1 MVKKRKTVVSKD
13 VSKSNSTTSP
23 SETLSQIIAK
33 GRRLT
38 VAPCDPAASKSKS
51 QRSPYQWETSTS
63 SGSQRAAEFFATIT
77 HEPRVLIKLR
87 LDPTVWNHSCTTQF
101 AAAMDCFEQFLRY
114 NAKLCPGGWFAWT
127 VDVSDRQMLRFHLA
141 GSLGRVDGD
150 LKIEA
155 LTRRWLALTGSTNS
169 KMLRAKAVPDH
180 AWRFLKKRAKSVSKQ
195 KRLTAPANTLYGISR
210 PRNAGV
216 PQTPTT
222 YTVTPKTLRQI
233 HRMLEREVYASNV
246 KGFRKHIRH
255 ERYSFTQCGPAVVK
269 KIIRIAEKGMK

>member
-1 MVKKRKTVVSKD
+1 MEKRHDTVMSKD
-13 VSKSNSTTSP
+13 VSKSNSTAP
-23 SETLSQIIAK
+23 RETLSQISAR
-33 GRRLT
+33 GRRFD
-38 VAPCDPAASKSKS
+38 VAPCDPAARKSTSPK
-51 QRSPYQWETSTS
+51 SPYQWETSTS
-63 SGSQRAAEFFATIT
+63 SGFRRAAEFFATIT
-77 HEPRVLIKLR
+77 HEPQVFITLS
-87 LDPTVWNHSCTTQF
+87 LDPTVWKHATTTQF

-114 NAKLCPGGWFAWT
+114 NEKLCPGGWFAWI
-127 VDVSDRQMLRFHLA
+127 VDVNDRQGLHFHMV
-141 GSLGRVDGD
+141 GSLGRVDGG

-180 AWRFLKKRAKSVSKQ
+180 VWRFLKKRAKSVSKQ

>member
-114 NAKLCPGGWFAWT
+114 NEKLCPGGWFAWT

-169 KMLRAKAVPDH
+169 KMLRAKPAPKKVWG
-180 AWRFLKKRAKSVSKQ
+180 AMKKRLKAVLKQ
-195 KRLTAPANTLYGISR
+195 KRLTAPASKLYGISR
-210 PRNAGV
+210 TRNAGIGKLIG
-216 PQTPTT
+216 PII
-222 YTVTPKTLRQI
+222 VTSATLRKI
-233 HRMLEREVYASNV
+233 LRMLEQEVYARNPR
-246 KGFRKHIRH
+246 GFRKLTR
-255 ERYSFTQCGPAVVK
+255 RDQYSLTACPLDVVNK
-269 KIIRIAEKGMK
+269 AIRIAKTGKP

>member
-1 MVKKRKTVVSKD
+1 MAKLYAPRVSKA
-13 VSKSNSTTSP
+13 VSKSNSTAP
-23 SETLSQIIAK
+23 RETLSQLTAK
-33 GRRLT
+33 GGCLK

-51 QRSPYQWETSTS
+51 QKSPYQWETSTS
-63 SGSQRAAEFFATIT
+63 SGSQRAAELFATIT
-77 HEPRVLIKLR
+77 HEPQVLIKLR
-87 LDPTVWNHSCTTQF
+87 FDPTVWNHACTTQF

-114 NAKLCPGGWFAWT
+114 NEKLCPGGWFAWI
-127 VDVSDRQMLRFHLA
+127 VDVNDRQGLHFHMV
-141 GSLGRVDGD
+141 GSLGRVDGG

-180 AWRFLKKRAKSVSKQ
+180 VWRFLKKRAKSVSKQ

>member
-77 HEPRVLIKLR
+77 HERRVLIKLR
-87 LDPTVWNHSCTTQF
+87 FDPTVWDRACTTQF

-114 NAKLCPGGWFAWT
+114 NEKLCPGGWFAWI
-127 VDVSDRQMLRFHLA
+127 VDVNDRQGLHFHMV
-141 GSLGRVDGD
+141 GSLGRVDGG

-155 LTRRWLALTGSTNS
+155 LTRRWLALTGSTKS

-195 KRLTAPANTLYGISR
+195 KRLAAPANTLYGISR

-216 PQTPTT
+216 PLTPTT

-255 ERYSFTQCGPAVVK
+255 ERYSFTKCGPAVVK
-269 KIIRIAEKGMK
+269 KIIRIAKNGMK

>member
-1 MVKKRKTVVSKD
+1 MGKK
-13 VSKSNSTTSP
+13 NP
-23 SETLSQIIAK
+23 F
-33 GRRLT
+33 
-38 VAPCDPAASKSKS
+38 AASKDRTGNTANPTALFLLSIWGYLIEVAKSKVAHIEGTC
-51 QRSPYQWETSTS
+51 QHFPYQWAMLTGS
-63 SGSQRAAEFFATIT
+63 SSSRAGKLFATIT

-87 LDPTVWNHSCTTQF
+87 FDPTVWNHTCTTQF

-114 NAKLCPGGWFAWT
+114 NEKLCPGGWFAWT

-169 KMLRAKAVPDH
+169 KMLRAKPAPKTVWG
-180 AWRFLKKRAKSVSKQ
+180 AMKKRLKAVLKQ